1 MNIQPWENTIGE
13 IEKEKELDRADMSN
27 IRREGGG
34 HSRHVQDKKRGREGD
49 QIVDQAWEI
58 LIPHVTIQR
67 RRCYKKNTQY
77 VFKWGSNNKKIVLL
91 MKIEKYAIS
100 INTDM
105 FYRHCP

>member
-13 IEKEKELDRADMSN
+13 IEKEKELDRVDMSS

-34 HSRHVQDKKRGREGD
+34 HSRHVQEKKRGREGD

-67 RRCYKKNTQY
+67 RRCYKKNT
-77 VFKWGSNNKKIVLL
+77 KSLLIHSNYGYIILTGA
-91 MKIEKYAIS
+91 AITRQ
-100 INTDM
+100 IY
-105 FYRHCP
+105 F